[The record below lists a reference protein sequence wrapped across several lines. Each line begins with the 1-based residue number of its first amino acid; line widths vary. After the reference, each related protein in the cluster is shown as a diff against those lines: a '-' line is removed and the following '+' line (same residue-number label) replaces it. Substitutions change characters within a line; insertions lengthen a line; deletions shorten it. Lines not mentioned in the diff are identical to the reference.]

1 MALVGTD
8 SLRGK
13 EIKNVLDK
21 NPLPLKA
28 MDFYDPDVET
38 EFSKLTEFKGEP
50 KVIHHLEKTS
60 LEGLDLVFLASDKKI
75 NKKFGTLAAKQNFQ
89 AIDLSET
96 FNEDERIPLVVAGI
110 NDTLIRKRKF
120 VLIANPHPVTITLA
134 HLFHPV
140 NRAYGLA
147 RALSFVLQPASAHEK
162 DGIEELAS
170 QSVAMLNSAAM
181 PKKVFKD
188 QSAFNFLCGME
199 SAEEGG
205 AHSLEKRIM
214 IEVRRVLG
222 GPAFPLA
229 LSIVQ
234 APVFHNYSI
243 MTFLELDK
251 EARIPELEKLF
262 DASPYF
268 EVFSPS
274 PSRPAS
280 SLSVAGK
287 DQIHIGPIREEA
299 SFPNSFWVWAVSD
312 NLTRG
317 SALNALGIAEKI
329 LSLTSK
335 E

>member
-1 MALVGTD
+1 MALLGTD

-21 NPLPLKA
+21 NPFPLKA

-50 KVIHHLEKTS
+50 KVIRHLENTS
-60 LEGLDLVFLASDKKI
+60 LEGLDLVFLASEKKV
-75 NKKFGTLAAKQNFQ
+75 NRKFGALANKLKFR

-96 FNEDERIPLVVAGI
+96 FNDDEKIPLVVAGV
-110 NDTLIRKRKF
+110 NDTLIRKRKSG
-120 VLIANPHPVTITLA
+120 LIANPHPVTITLA

-140 NRAYGLA
+140 SRAYGLA

-162 DGIEELAS
+162 DGIEELAN

-188 QSAFNFLCGME
+188 QSAFNFLCEME
-199 SAEEGG
+199 AAEKGG
-205 AHSLEKRIM
+205 THSLEKRII

-222 GPAFPLA
+222 GQAFPLA
-229 LSIVQ
+229 LTIVQ

-243 MTFLELDK
+243 MTFLELNK
-251 EARIPELEKLF
+251 EAGIPDLEKLF
-262 DASPYF
+262 DVSPYF
-268 EVFSPS
+268 KVVCPS
-274 PSRPAS
+274 PSRPVS
-280 SLSVAGK
+280 SLAVAGK
-287 DQIHIGPIREEA
+287 DQIHIGPIRKEE

-317 SALNALGIAEKI
+317 SALNALGIAERI
-329 LSLTSK
+329 LSLLPKT
-335 E
+335 